1 MAPTGGVERLKELLF
16 DSEARAFSEL
26 SRRVDQVFDRAGTEE
41 RFRGSV
47 AEVLDGALRAAEVH
61 RHAELSS
68 AVAPLIVRT
77 IKTEIRNSQDEL
89 VEAIYPATGRIVQAY
104 LTSALRD
111 LANDI
116 NRRFELNPVMLRLRS
131 LITGKSV
138 GELAIA
144 ATQRLRLEEV
154 YLIRRGTGELM
165 SRWPEVRN
173 PNGGRD
179 HVMSGVLAAINE
191 YSSKALYDQ
200 SAALR
205 QIDFGERRLYLRAS
219 PLYLLAA
226 KCSGTAASSV
236 EATLDDVFL
245 SALEELHKSAQSQRI
260 AEGLGGARGA
270 VRSISLEDLHRDLD
284 RRIAKRHAEIAGRG
298 VSPAKVLAWGA
309 GLALVA
315 WLSWS
320 AYASYL
326 SSEVHDIASK
336 TIASNGDVA
345 SYPIEINVDWL
356 GRSVAVEGLTPT
368 DQSKAAVIASLV
380 KALPNSEI
388 VDRLRALPNDIA
400 VMEPK
405 VESVRQEV
413 ADIQPEIAM
422 VRENVLTLEPKIA
435 DVKGAVADVKGEVV
449 DVKGEVSAL
458 GAATTRRVVE
468 SALDRAGR
476 NLDDVRAELARIEAA
491 GGGPS
496 SVVAATAAATVKGR
510 NEIEALRKDA
520 DPGAARAAA
529 ASLEASLDLETELR
543 QAGTALSQLLEGG
556 TVPAL
561 AESGPKAKTDGMTG
575 AAEALADET
584 ERLARITIAVSQVLA
599 LKRNLPPPAGPSAR
613 ERLEAWT
620 RANAIFFSEDTNY
633 RDEALASRT
642 LDELAKL
649 MGETTLLVRVVGYT
663 DFKGGN
669 ERNSPLSE
677 ARSRKVAEA
686 LVNRGISQARL
697 ATVGRKDNQDLSQV
711 VGETSP
717 NRRVEF
723 EVGFEGEAGE

>member
-1 MAPTGGVERLKELLF
+1 MATTGGVERLKELLF

-26 SRRVDQVFDRAGTEE
+26 TRRVDQVFDRAGTEE

-47 AEVLDGALRAAEVH
+47 AEVLDGALRAAEVS

-68 AVAPLIVRT
+68 AVAPLIVKT

-138 GELAIA
+138 AELAIA

-154 YLIRRGTGELM
+154 YLIRRGSGELM
-165 SRWPEVRN
+165 ARWPEVRN

-191 YSSKALYDQ
+191 YSSKALQDQ
-200 SAALR
+200 GAALR

-226 KCSGTAASSV
+226 KCSGTAAASV
-236 EATLDDVFL
+236 ESTLDDAFL
-245 SALEELHKSAQSQRI
+245 GAIEELHKSQRL
-260 AEGLGGARGA
+260 AEGLGGGRDIKPT
-270 VRSISLEDLHRDLD
+270 ISLQDLHQDIEK
-284 RRIAKRHAEIAGRG
+284 RISKRHAEIAGRG
-298 VSPAKVLAWGA
+298 VSPAKVLAWGT

-320 AYASYL
+320 AYTSYV
-326 SSEVHDIASK
+326 SDQVHGIAAK
-336 TIASNGDVA
+336 AVASNSDVA
-345 SYPIEINVDWL
+345 SYPIEISVGWL
-356 GRSVAVEGLTPT
+356 GRSVTVEGLTPT
-368 DQSKAAVIASLV
+368 DESRAAVIASLEQ
-380 KALPNSEI
+380 ALPKAEI
-388 VDRLRALPNDIA
+388 RDRLRALPNDIA

-413 ADIQPEIAM
+413 ADIQPEIAI
-422 VRENVLTLEPKIA
+422 VRENVLGLEPKIA
-435 DVKGAVADVKGEVV
+435 

-458 GAATTRRVVE
+458 GASTTRRDIE
-468 SALDRAGR
+468 SALDRAAR
-476 NLDDVRAELARIEAA
+476 NLDDVSVELARIEDAS
-491 GGGPS
+491 GETS
-496 SVVAATAAATVKGR
+496 SVVAATAAAALKGR
-510 NEIEALRKDA
+510 NEIETLRKDA
-520 DPGAARAAA
+520 DPGAARATP

-543 QAGTALSQLLEGG
+543 QSGTALSLLLEGG
-556 TVPAL
+556 AGPAL
-561 AESGPKAKTDGMTG
+561 AESGPKAKSDGMTG

-584 ERLARITIAVSQVLA
+584 ERLARITVAVSQVLA
-599 LKRNLPPPAGPSAR
+599 FKRNLPPPPGPSAR
-613 ERLEAWT
+613 DRLEAWT
-620 RANAIFFSEDTNY
+620 RAHAVFFSEDTNY
-633 RDEALASRT
+633 RDEAIAT
-642 LDELAKL
+642 QMLDELAAL
-649 MGETTLLVRVVGYT
+649 MRETKVLVRVVGYT

-677 ARSRKVAEA
+677 ARSQKVAAA
-686 LVNRGISQARL
+686 LVSRGIPQARL

-723 EVGFEGEAGE
+723 EVGFEGEGAE